1 MELSRCYTLPEPL
14 VARAACIRLIAMD
27 VDGVLTDGRIIHVG
41 DDEARCFHAHDGM
54 GLRLAA
60 AAGLRIAWITG
71 RQSRSV
77 QRRAA
82 DLGVDDLV
90 ENCAVKSVAL
100 RRLCDAHG
108 CRPGEAAFIGD
119 DVNDVPALCIAGISF
134 APADAVP
141 WVRLSVDHVT
151 PAAGGFGAVRQ
162 VCEGIVAAQCGME
175 AAVEAYLRVGAGN

>member
-1 MELSRCYTLPEPL
+1 MPERL
-14 VARAACIRLIAMD
+14 VARAASIRLLAMD

-60 AAGLRIAWITG
+60 GAGLRIAWITG

-90 ENCAVKSVAL
+90 ENCALKAEAL

-108 CRPGEAAFIGD
+108 CQLVEAAYIGD
-119 DVNDVPALCIAGISF
+119 DVNDMPALCIAGLSF
-134 APADAVP
+134 APADAAP
-141 WVRLSVDHVT
+141 WVRQHVDHIT
-151 PAAGGFGAVRQ
+151 PAGGGYGAVRQ
-162 VCEGIVAAQCGME
+162 VCEGIISAQCGME